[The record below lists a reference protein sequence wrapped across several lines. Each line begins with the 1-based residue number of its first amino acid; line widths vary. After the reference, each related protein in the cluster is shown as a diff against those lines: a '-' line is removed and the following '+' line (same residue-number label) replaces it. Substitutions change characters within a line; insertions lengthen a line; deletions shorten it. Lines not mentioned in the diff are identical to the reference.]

1 MTKYV
6 YIYNIKNKWL
16 NNKIKELTQNLKN
29 NKFENKLIY
38 NVIGKLRIKNK
49 KLCEQLKN
57 VIIKKNITSEDL
69 ILNKKTNVS
78 IYK

>member
-6 YIYNIKNKWL
+6 YIYNIKNKQL